1 MPPKAKSTMPTSWK
15 PQKATATAITK
26 FEERFSKAL
35 GVKAVRNL
43 RTVYD
48 VIPTGSLAL
57 DAALGIGGWP
67 VGRISEV
74 WGPEHA
80 GKTTM
85 AYWAVAEA
93 QRKFP
98 DRMVAWVD
106 MEQTFD
112 STWAEKNG
120 VDLSRLWVHNPT
132 TAEDVADAVKEFTL
146 SGLCS
151 LVVLDSVGGMISRV
165 EIEKDAED
173 ATVGLVAKTVTRM
186 VKICAPACYQNKTT
200 VLVINQVRARI
211 GGYGG
216 DEDTGGGWALKHVT
230 TVKVQVRRG
239 EPVRA
244 KIMDQDMTIGHAVS
258 ARIQKNKAAPNG
270 GKVEFVLIS
279 QPTKTYPVVG
289 VDRVEETFMVAKKYG
304 VLKGTSWITLP
315 NGEKFQGK
323 DKTVAY
329 LRQNPDVVEEVRPL
343 VLAAVA
349 EANQGK
355 EPDHDEDTTD
365 PGIAAEL
372 DEMEK

>member
-1 MPPKAKSTMPTSWK
+1 MPPKAKTPMPTMWRG
-15 PQKATATAITK
+15 QKATASAIAK
-26 FEERFSKAL
+26 FEERFTKAL
-35 GVKAVRNL
+35 GVKAERNV

-48 VIPTGSLAL
+48 AISTGSLAL

-80 GKTTM
+80 GKTTA
-85 AYWAVAEA
+85 AYWAVAAA

-98 DRMVAWVD
+98 DRMAAWVD

-120 VDLSRLWVHNPT
+120 VDLSRLWIHHPT
-132 TAEDVADAVKEFTL
+132 TAEDVADSVKEFTT

-151 LVVLDSVGGMISRV
+151 IVVLDSIGGMIARA
-165 EIEKDAED
+165 EIEKDADD

-186 VKICAPACYQNKTT
+186 VKICAPVCYQNNTT
-200 VLVINQVRARI
+200 VLVINQVRAKI
-211 GGYGG
+211 GSYGA

-239 EPVRA
+239 EGVKA
-244 KIMDQDMTIGHAVS
+244 KIMGQDITIGHKVS

-270 GKVEFVLIS
+270 GRVEIMLVS
-279 QPTKTYPVVG
+279 QPTKTFPVVG
-289 VDRVEETFMVAKKYG
+289 VDRVEETFDVAKKYG
-304 VLKGTSWITLP
+304 VLKGTSWVTLP
-315 NGEKFQGK
+315 NGEKFQGRPK
-323 DKTVAY
+323 VIEY
-329 LRQNPDVVEEVRPL
+329 LRANPDVVEEIRPL
-343 VLAAVA
+343 VLAAVSA
-349 EANQGK
+349 ATEDDNAS
-355 EPDHDEDTTD
+355 DDEH
-365 PGIAAEL
+365 GLAAEL